1 MSHLIFRDIERQ
13 RQRRTQQYEPRV
25 ERYLAVMVRFGGNL
39 EVPDRPGY
47 VYTQQLPQ
55 DDAPPPVPTLCVGVQ
70 PREDLRV
77 WVERNREGEW
87 EVADFWRGIVWQP
100 DYEAQAYLPLHHR
113 DHEWPDRDPHPDAV
127 TVYPRALSM
136 LRAYPGEAG
145 LLTVSV
151 SPLRY
156 ILDGIATRFEGE
168 HNVDISGSQPAAGLA
183 RYVGIYL
190 DLATNA
196 IGTTDGDTTVDA
208 GAVEPDEPAFPDNA
222 ITSALVRLDGSATTL
237 TEADF
242 LDLRIIIGGASTG
255 ANAPG
260 WRVDYNAVIP
270 LGRDAFV
277 PGRVSIDAGYTLTVD
292 GELYVL

>member
-1 MSHLIFRDIERQ
+1 MSSLIFRDIELQ
-13 RQRRTQQYEPRV
+13 RQRRSRQFEPRV
-25 ERYLAVMVRFGGNL
+25 GRYLAVMVRFSGNL
-39 EVPDRPGY
+39 EVPNRPGY

-100 DYEAQAYLPLHHR
+100 DYEAQAYLPLHHG

-145 LLTVSV
+145 GLTVSV

-156 ILDGIATRFEGE
+156 ILDGVVTRYDGE
-168 HNVDISGSQPAAGLA
+168 HNIDISGSQPAAGLA
-183 RYVGIYL
+183 RYVGVYL

-196 IGTTDGDTTVDA
+196 VATVDGDTTVDA
-208 GAVEPDEPAFPDNA
+208 PAIEPDAPTFPDDA
-222 ITSALVRLDGSATTL
+222 FTSALVRLDGSDAAV
-237 TEADF
+237 TEAMIV
-242 LDLRIIIGGASTG
+242 DLRIIIGEASTG
-255 ANAPG
+255 KGMIADLDNALLHLEHEFD
-260 WRVDYNAVIP
+260 VK
-270 LGRDAFV
+270 L
-277 PGRVSIDAGYTLTVD
+277 TLHQV
-292 GELYVL
+292 GG